1 MLRLCDPYAVE
12 VPDDLADRTGYVFE
26 EAGGGEADR
35 LTIEVEALPADV
47 RPVDLIAANRKS
59 AARALGGD
67 PGWPEGQVMT
77 GLGPAHTLAITDPEI
92 VGGVWVAA
100 LRDDRGRMWT
110 LRFESAREWAD
121 TVFLA
126 LVAAVGGGSL
136 PPGWAERRAH
146 GVPLALPTWLR
157 PPRVYRFA
165 TADERVTCILDQGTS
180 DMPGETE
187 FEAWGEPAPGELLVV
202 HPLGAGTTALAG
214 AEAAW
219 GQWRLDRCDPYG
231 TVLGS
236 TFARVAAAPGL
247 SLRLVVVERE
257 VEVIG
262 GAGFSAM
269 VASVARH

>member
-1 MLRLCDPYAVE
+1 MLRLCDPYAVD
-12 VPDDLADRTGYVFE
+12 VPDELEDRTGYVFE
-26 EAGGGEADR
+26 EAGGGDADR
-35 LTIEVEALPADV
+35 LTIETELLPADV
-47 RPVDLIAANRKS
+47 RPADLIAANRRS

-67 PGWPEGQVMT
+67 PGWPEGQVET

-100 LRDDRGRMWT
+100 LRDPLGRMWT

-121 TVFLA
+121 TVFMA

-136 PPGWAERRAH
+136 PPGWAERRAF
-146 GVPLALPTWLR
+146 GAPLALPTWLR

-165 TADERVTCILDQGTS
+165 AAGELVTCLLDQGAS
-180 DMPGETE
+180 DMPGAPE
-187 FEAWGEPAPGELLVV
+187 FEAWGGAGPDELVV
-202 HPLGAGTTALAG
+202 VVPLAAGETLLAS
-214 AEAAW
+214 AEAVW
-219 GQWRLDRCDPYG
+219 GAWRLERCDPYG

-236 TFARVAAAPGL
+236 TWARVAAAPGL

-257 VEVIG
+257 REAIG
-262 GAGFSAM
+262 AAGFSAM